1 MWICP
6 ICSREFGNT
15 NQVHSCRE
23 RNLGDFL
30 NGKSAH
36 TVELLDHLVEELL
49 AMAPI
54 KVYPTKSM
62 IAFGLR
68 TNFAYVT
75 QLGKN
80 FIDVVFPFDEIY
92 ADNLCFSKIKTVPG
106 TNQHNH
112 YFRMYLKE
120 DINDEVRGYMRK
132 SLTQTLSK
140 GEGF

>member
-6 ICSREFGNT
+6 ICSREFANT

-30 NGKSAH
+30 QGKSAH
-36 TVELLDHLVEELL
+36 TVELFDYLVEELL

-80 FIDVVFPFDEIY
+80 FIDVVFPFNEIY

-120 DINDEVRGYMRK
+120 DINEEVRKYMRK

>member
-1 MWICP
+1 MWTCP
-6 ICSREFGNT
+6 ICEREFLNT
-15 NQVHSCRE
+15 SQVHSCRE

-30 NGKSAH
+30 KGKSDH
-36 TVELLDHLVEELL
+36 TVELFDHFINEYLQI
-49 AMAPI
+49 API

-62 IAFGLR
+62 IALGLKN
-68 TNFAYVT
+68 NFAYVT

-80 FIDVVFPFDEIY
+80 FIDVVFPFNEVY

-120 DINDEVRGYMRK
+120 DLNDEVRGFMRIASS
-132 SLTQTLSK
+132 SLT
-140 GEGF
+140 

>member
-1 MWICP
+1 MWTCP
-6 ICSREFGNT
+6 ICERAFSNT

-23 RNLGDFL
+23 RDLGDYL
-30 NGKSAH
+30 KGKSEH
-36 TVELLDHLVEELL
+36 TVELFDHFINEYLQ
-49 AMAPI
+49 MAPI

-62 IAFGLR
+62 IALGLK

-80 FIDVVFPFDEIY
+80 FIDVVFPFHEIY

-120 DINDEVRGYMRK
+120 DLNEEVKGFMK
-132 SLTQTLSK
+132 MSLSLT
-140 GEGF
+140 

>member
-1 MWICP
+1 MWTCP
-6 ICSREFGNT
+6 ICEREFLNT

-30 NGKSAH
+30 KGKSDY
-36 TVELLDHLVEELL
+36 TIELFDHFINEFLQI
-49 AMAPI
+49 API

-62 IAFGLR
+62 IALGLK

-112 YFRMYLKE
+112 YFRMYFKE
-120 DINDEVRGYMRK
+120 DLNDEVRGFMRMASS
-132 SLTQTLSK
+132 SLGLT
-140 GEGF
+140 

>member
-6 ICSREFGNT
+6 ICSREFANT

-36 TVELLDHLVEELL
+36 TVGLFDYLVEEFL
-49 AMAPI
+49 AMAPV

-62 IAFGLR
+62 IALGLR

-112 YFRMYLKE
+112 YFRMYFKE
-120 DINDEVRGYMRK
+120 DINDEVKQYMRLAMENGK
-132 SLTQTLSK
+132 
-140 GEGF
+140 

>member
-1 MWICP
+1 MWTCP
-6 ICSREFGNT
+6 ICTREFVNI
-15 NQVHSCRE
+15 NQVHSCRD
-23 RNLGDFL
+23 RNLSDFL
-30 NGKSAH
+30 EGKPTH
-36 TVELLDHLVEELL
+36 TVELFDHLVEEFL

-80 FIDVVFPFDEIY
+80 FVDVVFPFNEIY

-120 DINDEVRGYMRK
+120 DINDEVREYMRK

>member
-6 ICSREFGNT
+6 ICSREFTNT

-30 NGKSAH
+30 NGKSAQ
-36 TVELLDHLVEELL
+36 TVELFDYLVEEFL

-62 IAFGLR
+62 IALGLHA
-68 TNFAYVT
+68 NFAYIT

-80 FIDVVFPFDEIY
+80 FIDVVFPFNEIY

-112 YFRMYLKE
+112 YFRMYFKE
-120 DINDEVRGYMRK
+120 DINEEVRGYMRK

>member
-1 MWICP
+1 M
-6 ICSREFGNT
+6 
-15 NQVHSCRE
+15 
-23 RNLGDFL
+23 GDFL
-30 NGKSAH
+30 DGKSTQ
-36 TVELLDHLVEELL
+36 TVELFDYLVEELL

-62 IAFGLR
+62 IALGLR

-120 DINDEVRGYMRK
+120 DINEEVRGYMKK

>member
-6 ICSREFGNT
+6 ICSHEFANT

-30 NGKSAH
+30 QGKSAH
-36 TVELLDHLVEELL
+36 TVELFDYLVEELL

-80 FIDVVFPFDEIY
+80 FIDVVFPFNEIY

-120 DINDEVRGYMRK
+120 DINEEVRKYMRK
-132 SLTQTLSK
+132 SLTQALSF

>member
-6 ICSREFGNT
+6 ICSREFANT

-30 NGKSAH
+30 DGKSTQ
-36 TVELLDHLVEELL
+36 TVELFDYLVEELL

-62 IAFGLR
+62 IALGLR

-120 DINDEVRGYMRK
+120 DINEEVRKYILLAIANGR
-132 SLTQTLSK
+132 
-140 GEGF
+140 

>member
-6 ICSREFGNT
+6 ICNREFANT

-30 NGKSAH
+30 QGKSEH
-36 TVELLDHLVEELL
+36 TIELFDHFITEYLQI
-49 AMAPI
+49 API

-62 IAFGLR
+62 IALGDR
-68 TNFAYVT
+68 INFAYVT

-80 FIDVVFPFDEIY
+80 FIDVVFPFHEIY
-92 ADNLCFSKIKTVPG
+92 ADNLCFTKIKTVPG
-106 TNQHNH
+106 TNDHNH

-120 DINDEVRGYMRK
+120 DVNDEVKGYMK
-132 SLTQTLSK
+132 MAHEQSLN
-140 GEGF
+140 

>member
-1 MWICP
+1 MWTCP

-30 NGKSAH
+30 LGKSAQ
-36 TVELLDHLVEELL
+36 TVELFDYLVEELL

-62 IAFGLR
+62 IAFGLH

-80 FIDVVFPFDEIY
+80 FIDVVFSFNEIY
-92 ADNLCFSKIKTVPG
+92 HDNLCFSKIKTVPG

-120 DINDEVRGYMRK
+120 DINDEVRGYMR
-132 SLTQTLSK
+132 LAIANR
-140 GEGF
+140 E

>member
-1 MWICP
+1 MWTCP
-6 ICSREFGNT
+6 ICERAFSNT

-23 RNLGDFL
+23 RNLGDYL
-30 NGKSAH
+30 KGKSEH
-36 TVELLDHLVEELL
+36 TVELFDHFINEYLQ
-49 AMAPI
+49 MAPI

-62 IAFGLR
+62 IALGLK

-80 FIDVVFPFDEIY
+80 FIDVVFPFHEIY

-120 DINDEVRGYMRK
+120 DLNEEVKGFMK
-132 SLTQTLSK
+132 MSLSLT
-140 GEGF
+140 

>member
-1 MWICP
+1 MWTCP
-6 ICSREFGNT
+6 ICTREFVNVG
-15 NQVHSCRE
+15 QVHSCRE
-23 RNLGDFL
+23 RNLSDFL
-30 NGKSAH
+30 QGKSAH
-36 TVELLDHLVEELL
+36 TVELFDCVVEEFL

-120 DINDEVRGYMRK
+120 DINDEVREYMRK

>member
-1 MWICP
+1 MWTCP
-6 ICSREFGNT
+6 ICTRDFLSA

-23 RNLGDFL
+23 RNLGDVL
-30 NGKSAH
+30 AGKSDH
-36 TVELLDHLVEELL
+36 TVELFDHLINEFLQ
-49 AMAPI
+49 MAPI

-62 IAFGLR
+62 IALGLV

-80 FIDVVFPFDEIY
+80 FIDVVFPFDKIY

-112 YFRMYLKE
+112 YFRMYLME
-120 DINDEVRGYMRK
+120 DINDEVKGFMRM
-132 SLTQTLSK
+132 SLGGK
-140 GEGF
+140 

>member
-1 MWICP
+1 MWTCP
-6 ICSREFGNT
+6 ICTREFVNV
-15 NQVHSCRE
+15 NQVHSCRH
-23 RNLGDFL
+23 RNLSDFL
-30 NGKSAH
+30 EGKPTY
-36 TVELLDHLVEELL
+36 TVELFDHLVEEFL

-80 FIDVVFPFDEIY
+80 FIDVVFPFNEIY

-120 DINDEVRGYMRK
+120 DINDEVREYMHLAMENGK
-132 SLTQTLSK
+132 
-140 GEGF
+140 

>member
-6 ICSREFGNT
+6 ICSREFANT

-30 NGKSAH
+30 RGKSAH
-36 TVELLDHLVEELL
+36 TVELFDYLVEELL
-49 AMAPI
+49 AMAPV
-54 KVYPTKSM
+54 KVYPAKSM

-80 FIDVVFPFDEIY
+80 FIDVVFPFNEIY
-92 ADNLCFSKIKTVPG
+92 ADNLCFSKIKT
-106 TNQHNH
+106 
-112 YFRMYLKE
+112 
-120 DINDEVRGYMRK
+120 
-132 SLTQTLSK
+132 
-140 GEGF
+140 

>member
-1 MWICP
+1 MWTCP
-6 ICSREFGNT
+6 ICERAFSNT

-23 RNLGDFL
+23 RDLGDYL
-30 NGKSAH
+30 KGKSEH
-36 TVELLDHLVEELL
+36 TVELFDHLINEYLQ
-49 AMAPI
+49 MAPI

-62 IAFGLR
+62 IALGLK

-80 FIDVVFPFDEIY
+80 FIDVVFPFHEIY

-120 DINDEVRGYMRK
+120 DLNEEVRGFMK
-132 SLTQTLSK
+132 MSLSLT
-140 GEGF
+140 

>member
-6 ICSREFGNT
+6 ICNREFTNT

-23 RNLGDFL
+23 RNLSDFL
-30 NGKSAH
+30 QGKPAH
-36 TVELLDHLVEELL
+36 TVELFDCLVEEFL
-49 AMAPI
+49 AIAPV

-62 IAFGLR
+62 IALGLR

-80 FIDVVFPFDEIY
+80 FIDVVLPFDKIY
-92 ADNLCFSKIKTVPG
+92 ADNLCFAKIKTVPG

-112 YFRMYLKE
+112 YFRMFLKV
-120 DINDEVRGYMRK
+120 DINEEVRSYMRLAIENGK
-132 SLTQTLSK
+132 
-140 GEGF
+140 